1 MSKHVFLHAWSTH
14 SDTLE
19 IRIQHNVTPDQS
31 RSDLHRI
38 IDILILFMR
47 GSRKFCQRGSNSATL
62 TIILDRVPLKA
73 DQCRPASETP
83 FKWRFAGVHI
93 MVHIECWF
101 HSFENF
107 REFQEIQTSIAKK
120 TYIFVISQ
128 GVRTPCHP
136 LWDPRMLLNTQLI
149 LGRSRWGS
157 Q

>member
-1 MSKHVFLHAWSTH
+1 MNKHIFLHAWSTH

-47 GSRKFCQRGSNSATL
+47 GSRKFCQRGSNSAAL
-62 TIILDRVPLKA
+62 TIILERIQIPLKA

-83 FKWRFAGVHI
+83 FKWRFAGMHI
-93 MVHIECWF
+93 MVHIECWL

-107 REFQEIQTSIAKK
+107 LEFQENLYFCDFS
-120 TYIFVISQ
+120 
-128 GVRTPCHP
+128 GGLDP
-136 LWDPRMLLNTQLI
+136 LSPPLDPRMLLNTQLI
-149 LGRSRWGS
+149 LGRIRWGS
-157 Q
+157 R